1 MGTRLIAILLCCLLV
16 NFTGT
21 AALVNAA
28 PAHQSAGGE
37 EYIVQAG
44 DWLTKIA
51 EKYYGDAQAYPAI
64 IEATN
69 AKAANDNSFGAVTDP
84 NLIVVG
90 QKLWVPRVQGA
101 GAITVKGV
109 SFQPVVMESLG
120 IQTVVPENWPA
131 VQGDDPLLRY
141 AWSAGLFSFVGF
153 TTLPGND
160 PHVGLARLLRV
171 SKEDLTNESL
181 GGKLSEGRVGDRS
194 WAIYTREEGGIT
206 SAAAATV
213 QDKVIYQVSLF
224 AETSQKDTIL
234 GAILENFVITDP
246 TVAQQI
252 ITIEVPAAGAALTNP
267 FELRGKTSQYPFRGS
282 LVYRVLDAEGNQVGR
297 GPFEVVGVFGNPA
310 TFAIPAMYSVRTGG
324 SGTVE
329 VAEISAADG
338 TIITIDSVG
347 VQLLA
352 DPDGINIVIDDPQ
365 PFASVSNPVQI
376 RGKTSDRPFEGR
388 LNYRI
393 INAAGQEIGAGLF
406 PSRGAVG
413 QINSFDGFGE
423 FSIEA
428 DGPGRIEVFNLRPA
442 DGSVFTIS
450 TVNVWLTKTP

>member
-1 MGTRLIAILLCCLLV
+1 MGTRLIALFLLCLTLAGL
-16 NFTGT
+16 TGPT
-21 AALVNAA
+21 FAA
-28 PAHQSAGGE
+28 PPRQALAGE

-51 EKYYGDAQAYPAI
+51 EKYYGDAQAYPLI

-69 AKAANDNSFGAVTDP
+69 ARVADDNSFGAINDP
-84 NLIVVG
+84 NLILVG
-90 QKLWVPRVQGA
+90 QKLWVPRIQGA
-101 GAITVKGV
+101 GAVTVKGV
-109 SFQPVVMESLG
+109 SFQPVSMESLG

-131 VQGDDPLLRY
+131 VEGDDPLLRY

-160 PHVGLARLLRV
+160 AQGGLARLLRT
-171 SKEDLTNESL
+171 SKEDLANEAL

-206 SAAAATV
+206 SAAAATI

-224 AETSQKDTIL
+224 AETSQQETIL

-246 TVAQQI
+246 TIAQQV
-252 ITIEVPAAGAALTNP
+252 ITLEVPAPGATLTNP

-282 LVYRVLDAEGNQVGR
+282 LVYRVLDVEGNQVGR
-297 GPFEVVGVFGNPA
+297 GPFEVIGVFGNPS
-310 TFAIPAMYSVRTGG
+310 TFAIPAMYSAAADGP
-324 SGTVE
+324 GTVE

-347 VQLLA
+347 VQLLT
-352 DPDGINIVIDDPQ
+352 DPDGINIAIDDPR

-393 INAAGQEIGAGLF
+393 IDAAGNELSAGLF

-413 QINSFDGFGE
+413 QINSFDGFAE
-423 FSIEA
+423 FSVEA
-428 DGPGRIEVFNLRPA
+428 DGPGRIEIFNIRPA
-442 DGSVFTIS
+442 DGSVFTIN
-450 TVNVWLTKTP
+450 TVNVWLTKK